1 MESYNG
7 VLYSKSDAFYL
18 IEAAR
23 NNIIPLIKQR
33 LSAFERQASIKSGSV
48 FIWNEKNSNIK
59 RWTDGRKWS
68 ASRVT
73 GTFLTYKEMKPPSI
87 KEQSCHIIDYKD
99 NGLLKQSFSY
109 NIGND
114 KYHIVSYINE
124 NDNSIKLQRPSHDIR
139 FKSLSIISYIDE
151 VIGCQPIYSSKC
163 KGKCKN
169 LNKDHKCEI
178 ECEIEEEDEE
188 LTGSSSSTSSSARS
202 SISTSSSEIT
212 VSSPKIIDYSSSL
225 ESVTDSENNDN
236 TKDNDYNNNGKKNDD
251 KRPTLPPFSSIESIK
266 SIPRTAPTLANVLN
280 NKLVNPLPL
289 PINMNMNMNNMTM
302 PMNMNMNMNISRTRS
317 ISSITPSAKRAR
329 IM

>member
-23 NNIIPLIKQR
+23 NNIIPLIRQR
-33 LSAFERQASIKSGSV
+33 LSTFERQASIKSGSV
-48 FIWNEKNSNIK
+48 FIWNERNSNIK

-87 KEQSCHIIDYKD
+87 KEQSCYIIDYKD

-114 KYHIVSYINE
+114 KYHIISYINE
-124 NDNSIKLQRPSHDIR
+124 NDNSIKLQRPSNDIR

-178 ECEIEEEDEE
+178 ECEIEEDDE
-188 LTGSSSSTSSSARS
+188 LTGSSSSSSSARS
-202 SISTSSSEIT
+202 SISTSSTEIT
-212 VSSPKIIDYSSSL
+212 VSSPKIMDYLSSV

-236 TKDNDYNNNGKKNDD
+236 TKDNDYNNNGKKHDD
-251 KRPTLPPFSSIESIK
+251 QRPTLPPFSSIESIKTIK

-289 PINMNMNMNNMTM
+289 PM
-302 PMNMNMNMNISRTRS
+302 PMPMNMNISRTRS